1 MATAQNLGDRDPG
14 CPPTAWPLRMHV
26 FHGEKGTRAL
36 LSARQQGGR
45 AGRRPAVLLLILLL
59 LSTVPVLLSSE
70 KTCSSPGNEPQ
81 GLQGRQR
88 PRKRV
93 LGQQGPRARV
103 CARCGRWVW
112 KGVTVSQ
119 RGSHTLLLLKVPAAI
134 PPPHHCRCHIPAMS
148 GFVSLPG
155 PWGWGLWTQGCS
167 RRGARGA
174 GDWGLAEVSCFRGE
188 SGAAVW
194 VL

>member
-70 KTCSSPGNEPQ
+70 KTRSSPGN
-81 GLQGRQR
+81 
-88 PRKRV
+88 
-93 LGQQGPRARV
+93 PRACRGV
-103 CARCGRWVW
+103 RGLGRGCWASRAPGPGSVPRYGRWVW